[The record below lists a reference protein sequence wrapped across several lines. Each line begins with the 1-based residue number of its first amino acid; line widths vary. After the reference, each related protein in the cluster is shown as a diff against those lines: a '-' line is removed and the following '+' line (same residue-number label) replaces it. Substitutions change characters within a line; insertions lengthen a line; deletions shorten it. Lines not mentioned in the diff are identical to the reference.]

1 MLIDRAWLN
10 TAAVLPSQKS
20 LVFIEW
26 SGQKLYKPVNTKQD
40 LSSFKNTTQRQ
51 AQKWAF

>member
-1 MLIDRAWLN
+1 MLIDGAWLN
-10 TAAVLPSQKS
+10 TAVLPSKKS

-26 SGQKLYKPVNTKQD
+26 TGQKLYKPVNTKQD

-51 AQKWAF
+51 QAQKWAF